1 MTDITEK
8 HKNILDQVAK
18 ARKELKTDHYNM
30 SVGEIINVYNEKEMS
45 LNPAYQRLYRW
56 DKKQKTDFIE
66 SLIIGIP
73 IPPIFV
79 AQKQDGT
86 WDVVDGVQ
94 RLSTILEL
102 TGNLQHDG
110 EKPLKLETCKYIPSL
125 DGETWKTIPAD
136 IQRIIKRAKLT
147 INIILTENSIQ
158 SQYEV
163 FQRLN
168 TGGLHLSDQELRN
181 CLIIMLNEDFYNKI
195 NKFKRDEVFVKLT
208 PISEKKEEEEE
219 RMEFILKYLIA
230 RYNSNSFNNY
240 PISQIHVRD
249 FIDKETTKLIE
260 NKDFNLSN
268 ALEEFKASLEFLDKL
283 LGEQAFKKY
292 NYETKSYTNA
302 FSKQMYE
309 VILPG
314 LSKNLDKYKDITA
327 DKIKG
332 IIDIIYN
339 DKTYK
344 YATKAGTKPLNRYK
358 LLTELSFKYFK

>member
-56 DKKQKTDFIE
+56 KDKQKTDFIE

-110 EKPLKLETCKYIPSL
+110 KKPLKLETCKYIPSL
-125 DGETWKTIPAD
+125 DGETWETIPAD

-168 TGGLHLSDQELRN
+168 TGGVHLSNQELRN
-181 CLIIMLNEDFYNKI
+181 CLIIMLNKDFYNEI
-195 NKFKRDEVFVKLT
+195 NKFKKDEVFVKLT
-208 PISEKKEEEEE
+208 PISEKKEEEKE
-219 RMEFILKYLIA
+219 RMEFILRYLIA
-230 RYNSNSFNNY
+230 RYNSNCFNNY
-240 PISQIHVRD
+240 SISQIHVRD
-249 FIDKETTKLIE
+249 FIDKETIKLIE
-260 NKDFNLSN
+260 NKDFNLTN
-268 ALEEFKASLEFLDKL
+268 ALEEFKATLELLDKL

-292 NYETKSYTNA
+292 DNETKKYTNA
-302 FSKQMYE
+302 FSTQMYE

-314 LSKNLDKYKDITA
+314 LSKNLDRYKNITA
-327 DKIKG
+327 DKIKS
-332 IIDIIYN
+332 IIGTIYK
-339 DKTYK
+339 DEVYK
-344 YATKAGTKPLNRYK
+344 NITEPGTKALNRYK